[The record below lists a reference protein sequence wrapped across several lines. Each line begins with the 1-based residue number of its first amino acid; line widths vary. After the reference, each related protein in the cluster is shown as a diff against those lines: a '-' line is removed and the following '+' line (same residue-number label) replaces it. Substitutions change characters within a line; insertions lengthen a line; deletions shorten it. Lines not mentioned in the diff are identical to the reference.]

1 MKIVATLTRCRHG
14 QALVQL
20 ESTPFN
26 GLEIRPADLRVMAQ
40 HLVAI
45 ADMANRLP
53 LGGKHWKPS
62 RVEIGGEAVQPGLE
76 FGEGKL

>member
-1 MKIVATLTRCRHG
+1 MNIQAILTRCRHG

-40 HLVAI
+40 QLIAI

-53 LGGKHWKPS
+53 MGGKHWKPS
-62 RVEIGGEAVQPGLE
+62 RVEIGE
-76 FGEGKL
+76 K